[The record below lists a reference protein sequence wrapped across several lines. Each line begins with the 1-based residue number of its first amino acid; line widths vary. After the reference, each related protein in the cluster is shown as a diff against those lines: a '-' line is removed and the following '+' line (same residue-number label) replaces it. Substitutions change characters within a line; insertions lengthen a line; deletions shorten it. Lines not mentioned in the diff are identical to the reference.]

1 MKTLAEK
8 ISDSELEVMRVLWRA
23 EDALSVTDIRESLQ
37 AVTGWEATTIKTLIQ
52 RLYKKG
58 VIAQEKRTVYHYRP
72 LLTEADYNAWA
83 TGDLVRRL
91 YGDSVKSMVAALV
104 HSDGLTEEDVAELRA
119 LFRVEG
125 EK

>member
-1 MKTLAEK
+1 MDALAAK

-23 EDALSVTDIRESLQ
+23 GEPLTTAAIRESLQ
-37 AVTGWEATTIKTLIQ
+37 ASIGWEATTIKTLIL

-58 VIAQEKRTVYHYRP
+58 ILAQEKRDVFYYRP
-72 LLTEADYNAWA
+72 LLRENEYNDWA

-91 YGDSVKSMVAALV
+91 YGGKVRNLVAALV
-104 HSDGLTEEDVAELRA
+104 HSEGLSAEDMDELRA
-119 LFRVEG
+119 MFRVEE